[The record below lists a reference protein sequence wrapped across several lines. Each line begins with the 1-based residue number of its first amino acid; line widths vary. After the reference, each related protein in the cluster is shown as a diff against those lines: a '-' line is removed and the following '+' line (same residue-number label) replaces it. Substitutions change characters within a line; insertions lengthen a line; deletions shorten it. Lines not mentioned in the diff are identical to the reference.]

1 MCGQECGLRRGF
13 SCYVPAAIA
22 LSKKLPA
29 AASNTKAQVFMLRYA
44 APRPSNSKLNAAIQ
58 AGSTRYD
65 IPIRSRKNLN
75 LATAKLTYG

>member
-1 MCGQECGLRRGF
+1 MRPPGEAF
-13 SCYVPAAIA
+13 SCYVPAALA
-22 LSKKLPA
+22 SSKKLP

-58 AGSTRYD
+58 AGSTRYN

>member
-1 MCGQECGLRRGF
+1 MPSGSDMHVRQGEPQIAGGGNSTCSPGGKALR
-13 SCYVPAAIA
+13 P
-22 LSKKLPA
+22 
-29 AASNTKAQVFMLRYA
+29 KAQVFMLRYA